1 MFDLVSWQP
10 VEQNASFFGEAAAA
24 QGYMKRHN
32 NIRSGALYL
41 LVLVACCNGA
51 SAAEPGEAEL
61 EQGTESI
68 VVTASRLE
76 LPLENLTQTIEVIT
90 SDDIE
95 RLWAASA
102 TEVLR
107 QVPGTNVIQQGGRG
121 GTSSL
126 LLRGGEPNF
135 TVVLVDGV
143 KVNDSTNTSG
153 GSYSLNN
160 LEQAQIDRVEIAFG
174 AMSPLYGSDALSG
187 VANFITRGAES
198 GSNVSVEAGTQGY
211 GSASAFYG
219 GTLGSIDSGLGVYA
233 TNDDGDVE
241 GSEYESK
248 GLNGKFGTEFGGAGT
263 AGLSLGYQEIESTS
277 FPEDSGGPDLAVIRD
292 VDTRDVEEGRIGL
305 DLGYVFAEQWQTN
318 LFASYYSRADDY
330 VSPGIAFGLLGFVPP
345 NSADTDF
352 DRKQVRATVGRDFSN
367 NIVALLGAEW
377 QNESGKSVGI
387 ADFSDV
393 GGPVRTTDFELDR
406 DTVSAF
412 LEASAEAGSFVFQ
425 GALRWDEP
433 DEVKGVV
440 TGRLGA
446 LYKFS
451 DGATEL
457 RANWGTGFK
466 APSFFAIAN
475 PLVGNPDLK
484 SETGESTDLSIRH
497 QFAGYAGAVEFGI
510 FRNEYEDLIDFD
522 NDLFINVNRDEVVTQ
537 GAEAAGEISPVQ
549 GLSLRAHLT
558 YLDTDIKDSDENLRG
573 RPKWRGGVIVD
584 WQFLP
589 GWRWVTSALALDDF
603 YESSVPTGDVSL
615 AGYTRVDTS
624 VTWQATD
631 ALGIGLAIDNLLD
644 KKYYEAVGF
653 PAAGI
658 RGRVGAKYSF

>member
-1 MFDLVSWQP
+1 MKIQYRKTVLRSLVVGAMFGGHMV
-10 VEQNASFFGEAAAA
+10 AAA
-24 QGYMKRHN
+24 
-32 NIRSGALYL
+32 SDLT
-41 LVLVACCNGA
+41 
-51 SAAEPGEAEL
+51 EA
-61 EQGTESI
+61 TIDSTI
-68 VVTASRLE
+68 VTASRLNMSV
-76 LPLENLTQTIEVIT
+76 ENLTQTIEVIT

-135 TVVLVDGV
+135 TVVLIDGI

-153 GSYSLNN
+153 GSYSLNS
-160 LEQAQIDRVEIAFG
+160 LEQAQISRVEIAFG

-187 VANFITRGAES
+187 VANFITKGAES
-198 GSNVSVEAGTQGY
+198 GSSVSVEAGTQGY

-248 GLNGKFGTEFGGAGT
+248 GLNGKFATEFGGAGT

-305 DLGYVFAEQWQTN
+305 DLGYVFAGQWQTN
-318 LFASYYSRADDY
+318 LFASYYSRDEDY
-330 VSPGIAFGLLGFVPP
+330 VSPGIAPGVLDGVPP

-352 DRKQVRATVGRDFSN
+352 DRTQVRATVGRDFAN
-367 NIVALLGAEW
+367 NVAGLIGAEW
-377 QNESGKSVGI
+377 QNESGKSIGVIDIG
-387 ADFSDV
+387 F
-393 GGPVRTTDFELDR
+393 PLPTDFELDR
-406 DTVSAF
+406 DTLSAF
-412 LEASAEAGSFVFQ
+412 AEASVEAGSFVFQ
-425 GALRWDEP
+425 GAIRWDDP
-433 DEVKGVV
+433 DEIESEV

-451 DGATEL
+451 DGLTEL

-466 APSFFAIAN
+466 APSFFALAH

-484 SETGESTDLSIRH
+484 SETGESIDMSIRH
-497 QFAGYAGAVEFGI
+497 QFEKYAGAAEFGI

-537 GAEAAGEISPVQ
+537 GAEAAGEISPAP
-549 GLSLRAHLT
+549 GLTLRAHVT

-573 RPKWRGGVIVD
+573 RPEWRGGLIID

-615 AGYTRVDTS
+615 DGYTRVDTS
-624 VTWQATD
+624 VSWQATE
-631 ALGIGLAIDNLLD
+631 AISIGVAIDNLLD
-644 KKYYEAVGF
+644 KDYYEAVGF

-658 RGRVGAKYSF
+658 RGRIGAKYSF